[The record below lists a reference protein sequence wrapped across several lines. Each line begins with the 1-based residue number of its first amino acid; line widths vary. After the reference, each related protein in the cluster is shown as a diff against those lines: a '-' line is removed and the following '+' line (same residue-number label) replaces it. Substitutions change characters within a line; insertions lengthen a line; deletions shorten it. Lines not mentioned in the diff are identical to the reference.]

1 MKAITLNTSLC
12 PCIDFTTYD
21 SRLSSVTKEEEYN
34 RGNWHEDFCYTSVSQ
49 DSIDEFIV
57 DKAKDYFDLTFCDAL
72 KKYGVRSVR
81 VHSVID
87 KPREYNFQHD
97 ALLFDVVMTKDWRK
111 KAFAFLTR
119 EDVQQDEAVIKF
131 IANNWKSYDGFNSYM
146 PESIE
151 ELVYWFEPRY
161 NVVHSSASDSRD
173 LAVYLT
179 IACLKEDILLGSDWA
194 FGEYGIADDLDSWLN
209 GNEDAKTTYSF
220 FTDEWIKL
228 YDDDLAIDALIN
240 DTFQRTGWLWRDYGR
255 GYCPDY
261 FFDENGEELSN
272 DEGVRFTPQNDADCF
287 LCWAADNHL
296 SIEDVR
302 EIAAGRKHL
311 YSNGNLFE
319 VAA

>member
-1 MKAITLNTSLC
+1 MKAITINTSLC

-34 RGNWHEDFCYTSVSQ
+34 RDNWHEDFCYTYVSQ

-57 DKAKDYFDLTFCDAL
+57 HKAKDYFYLTFCDAL
-72 KKYGVRSVR
+72 KAYGVRCVR
-81 VHSVID
+81 VHSVIN
-87 KPREYNFQHD
+87 KPREYNFRHD
-97 ALLFDVVMTKDWRK
+97 ALLFDVVMTRDWRK
-111 KAFAFLTR
+111 KALAFLTR
-119 EDVQQDEAVIKF
+119 EDVQQDEAVINF

-146 PESIE
+146 PESVA
-151 ELVYWFEPRY
+151 ELAAWFDPRY
-161 NVVHSSASDSRD
+161 NVGNLSVCDERD

-179 IACLKEDILLGSDWA
+179 IACLKEGILLGDDWA

-209 GNEDAKTTYSF
+209 GNDGAKTTYF

-228 YDDDLAIDALIN
+228 YDDDLAIDVLIH
-240 DTFQRTGWLWRDYGR
+240 DTYQRAGWLWRDYGR

-261 FFDENGEELSN
+261 FFDENGEEMSN

-296 SIEDVR
+296 SVEDVR

>member
-57 DKAKDYFDLTFCDAL
+57 DKAKDYFDFTFCDAL
-72 KKYGVRSVR
+72 KAYGVRSVR

-111 KAFAFLTR
+111 KAFAFLTS
-119 EDVQQDEAVIKF
+119 EDVQQDEEVIKF
-131 IANNWKSYDGFNSYM
+131 IADNWKSYDGFLSYM
-146 PESIE
+146 PESVA
-151 ELVYWFEPRY
+151 ELAAWFDPRY
-161 NVVHSSASDSRD
+161 SADFSSASDGRA
-173 LAVYLT
+173 LAAYLT
-179 IACLKEDILLGSDWA
+179 IACLKEDILLGGDWA

-209 GNEDAKTTYSF
+209 GKTRAKTTYSF

-228 YDDDLAIDALIN
+228 YDDDLAIDTLIN
-240 DTFQRTGWLWRDYGR
+240 DTFQRVGWQWRDYSR

-261 FFDENGEELSN
+261 LFDENGEEVSN
-272 DEGVRFTPQNDADCF
+272 DEGVRFTPQNDADRF

-296 SIEDVR
+296 SVEDVR
-302 EIAAGRKHL
+302 EIASGRKHL